1 MRFFSETYTLLH
13 RRRGANA
20 LSVTPE
26 GRALLLH
33 LAWSGPMTVGELT
46 KHVDRAQSVV
56 SESLGVLEAHGL
68 LDRVRDPRDQRRT
81 LVWLTERARVW
92 IAEEQEPLDRARLEG
107 VFSAMS
113 EGATAALLR
122 SFSEFLELAEAH
134 RREGTDLPRTEF
146 DEVTSVQTPK
156 ERKN

>member
-1 MRFFSETYTLLH
+1 MRFFSQTYTLLH

-46 KHVDRAQSVV
+46 KHVERAQSVV

-68 LDRVRDPRDQRRT
+68 LERVRDPRDQRRS

-92 IAEEQEPLDRARLEG
+92 LAEEQEPLDRPRLEG

-113 EGATAALLR
+113 AEATTVLLQ
-122 SFSEFLELAEAH
+122 SFGEFLERAEAH
-134 RREGTDLPRTEF
+134 RRDGTELTKTEI
-146 DEVTSVQTPK
+146 DEVNSVQTQK
-156 ERKN
+156 